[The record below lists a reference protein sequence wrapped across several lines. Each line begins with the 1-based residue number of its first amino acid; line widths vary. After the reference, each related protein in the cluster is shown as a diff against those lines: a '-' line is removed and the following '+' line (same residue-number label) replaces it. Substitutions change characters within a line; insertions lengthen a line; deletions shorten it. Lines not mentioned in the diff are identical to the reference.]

1 MTTLLNKYTVIANST
16 SGSRW
21 QAVALSSTECGLP
34 QSAAWQSSGAGAAG
48 TCAGSGGGR
57 LHAGLHAGLHAAGAF
72 IMRRAPSSCGG
83 RFHAG
88 LHAGCAQ
95 LPHSSCRLQAD
106 QPLLLCSKMP
116 ARLRLLSPRA
126 RASFSLPY
134 LLPLAAARSCGRSPA
149 PPDRAPQAP
158 WCGRP
163 PHAAFR
169 CGTADGGGGVFS
181 SARGL

>member
-1 MTTLLNKYTVIANST
+1 MASSCFEFDRMRITTV
-16 SGSRW
+16 SGLAKLRCWRRRHMRRQRW
-21 QAVALSSTECGLP
+21 RTPPCRPARRPSC
-34 QSAAWQSSGAGAAG
+34 
-48 TCAGSGGGR
+48 GGR
-57 LHAGLHAGLHAAGAF
+57 LYRAAGAF